1 MNRLITG
8 ALLAIAA
15 CYLIFLSS
23 PLVFK
28 VAAVFVGLICYREYS
43 GLLPGHGI
51 RRASVIGVISGT
63 LLILKPEFSPPIL
76 ALSIIAVF
84 SVALRLDDLAHVLP
98 SVTAEITGV
107 IYTFLPWHFAEE
119 LRFRSV
125 HWFFFATA
133 LNWFGDSVAYYVG
146 RNFGRHRLAPVVS
159 PNKSW
164 EGAIASIVGS
174 VIFGLIYLKHF
185 EPSLPLWTIAVIAVI
200 ANVAGQFGDLTESAL
215 KRGAGVKDSGNIL
228 PGHGGLLDRVDSS
241 LFAIPV
247 VYASSLLLARVLP

>member
-8 ALLAIAA
+8 VLLAIGA
-15 CYLIFLSS
+15 CYLIFLSP

-51 RRASVIGVISGT
+51 RPASVIGVITGT
-63 LLILKPEFSPPIL
+63 LLILEPEFTPLIL
-76 ALSIIAVF
+76 ALSIIAAF
-84 SVALRLDDLAHVLP
+84 SVALRLDDLAQVLP
-98 SVTAEITGV
+98 SVSAEIAGTL
-107 IYTFLPWHFAEE
+107 YTFLPWHFAEE

-125 HWFFFATA
+125 HWVFFATA

-164 EGAIASIVGS
+164 EGAIASIAGS
-174 VIFGLIYLKHF
+174 VIFGLVYLKHF
-185 EPSLPLWTIAVIAVI
+185 EPSLPLWAIAVMAIV

-215 KRGAGVKDSGNIL
+215 KRGASVKDSGTIL

-247 VYASSLLLARVLP
+247 VYALSLVFSRVLQ